1 MRREGFASLD
11 EAIRALER
19 GALQI
24 RGEGPLEEVSTL
36 RDFEPRDRVHAR
48 LEVSTGGLIRGR
60 EAGIDVMGDGTLVPY
75 AGVVR
80 KRRLELRGGQTAFD
94 ALREALR

>member
-1 MRREGFASLD
+1 VRREGFASLD

-19 GALQI
+19 GALEI

-36 RDFEPRDRVHAR
+36 RDFAPRDRVHAR

-80 KRRLELRGGQTAFD
+80 KRRLELRDGQSAFD
-94 ALREALR
+94 VLREVLR

>member
-1 MRREGFASLD
+1 VRREGFASLD
-11 EAIRALER
+11 VAIRALER
-19 GALQI
+19 GALEI

-36 RDFEPRDRVHAR
+36 RDFAPRDRVHAR

-80 KRRLELRGGQTAFD
+80 KRRLELRDGQSAFD
-94 ALREALR
+94 VLREVLR

>member
-80 KRRLELRGGQTAFD
+80 KRRLELRGGETAFD
-94 ALREALR
+94 ALREALQ

>member
-1 MRREGFASLD
+1 VRREGFASLD

-48 LEVSTGGLIRGR
+48 LEVSTGDLIRGS
-60 EAGIDVMGDGTLVPY
+60 EAGIDVMGDGTLLPY

>member
-1 MRREGFASLD
+1 VRREGFASLD

-19 GALQI
+19 GAIQI
-24 RGEGPLEEVSTL
+24 RGEGALEEVSTL
-36 RDFEPRDRVHAR
+36 RDFAPRDRVHAR

-60 EAGIDVMGDGTLVPY
+60 EAGSDVMGDGTLVPY

-80 KRRLELRGGQTAFD
+80 KRRLELRDGQSAFD